1 MAAIL
6 LGGRVLPGVIA
17 LGLVFVLSLL
27 LWTAVAA
34 SGLELVIPRASG
46 APALDALAIPRARDS
61 LAIPPG
67 RDSLATPPAPDS
79 LATLPPGVVRGF
91 RQRDPGDG
99 VPCSLE
105 TGASVS
111 YDDENLYVL
120 FVADDDP
127 AKVRA
132 HLARREDILGDD
144 RVEVYLDTFQDGHR
158 AYLFACNP
166 LGVQL
171 DGVLVEGQD
180 EDDTFDT
187 LWYSDGK
194 LTPQGYVVR
203 MTIPFRS
210 LRFDN
215 RRAQTWGIAL
225 GRIIQRRNEESYWPY
240 ITKRVHGF
248 VPQFAAA
255 RGLEGISP
263 GQNVQLIPYGISTR
277 SRFLD
282 MESKLPGF
290 RNRDELRGGLDS
302 KLVLHDQFALDVALN
317 PDFSQ
322 VESDEPQVTI
332 NQRYEVTFPERRP
345 FFIENASFFQTPTE
359 LFFSRR
365 IADPQFGMRLT
376 GKAGRWTVGGLA
388 MDDRAPG
395 LKVPLGDRLRGD
407 RAVDA
412 VVGIQRDIGKQSS
425 LGLLATSRDF
435 GPSFNRVFSLHTR
448 LQLDPTWSLTAQA
461 MHSFTQPSSGPRRN
475 GRGYYAELI
484 RDGRHFSYDAYV
496 NDLRPDFSAS
506 LGHVKRVDITKFKQ
520 SAEYYWRPD
529 HSGLV
534 KFGPKLTMT
543 RTNDHTGRI
552 QDWSV
557 EGDFELKFTG
567 ETKLQ
572 VGRIEAF
579 ERYEG
584 FGFTQYTTLIE
595 FSTELLKWLALDAAA
610 NFGTGINYDPA
621 KKLAPFLGNAQEAEA
636 TLTLRPSPQLRFD
649 QTFIYNRLITRPGS
663 GPPIDSTS
671 SRIFENP
678 LVRWKLNYQVSRAL
692 SLRAIVDYEAV
703 WPNVSF
709 VKLDREQQVTGDAL
723 ATYLLN
729 PGTALYVGYTNRQ
742 ENLALET
749 GPPSILRR
757 TDYPGLATGRQ
768 FFFKIS
774 YLIRR

>member
-1 MAAIL
+1 M
-6 LGGRVLPGVIA
+6 
-17 LGLVFVLSLL
+17 
-27 LWTAVAA
+27 
-34 SGLELVIPRASG
+34 
-46 APALDALAIPRARDS
+46 
-61 LAIPPG
+61 
-67 RDSLATPPAPDS
+67 
-79 LATLPPGVVRGF
+79 LPPGLVQDF
-91 RQRDPGDG
+91 RQREPGDG
-99 VPCSLE
+99 IPCSLE

-120 FVADDDP
+120 FVAEDEP

-132 HLARREDILGDD
+132 HLAKREDILGDD
-144 RVEVYLDTFQDGHR
+144 RVVVYLDTFRDGHR
-158 AYLFACNP
+158 AYVFACNP

-171 DGVLVEGQD
+171 DGTLVEGQD

-210 LRFDN
+210 LRFDGGP
-215 RRAQTWGIAL
+215 AQTWGIAL
-225 GRIIQRRNEESYWPY
+225 GRIIPRRNEEAYWPHL
-240 ITKRVHGF
+240 TKRVHGF
-248 VPQFAAA
+248 VSQFASAT
-255 RGLEGISP
+255 GFEGISP

-282 MESKLPGF
+282 MESKPPGF
-290 RNRDELRGGLDS
+290 RNQEEQRGGLDS
-302 KLVLHDQFALDVALN
+302 KFVLHDQFAFDLALN

-332 NQRYEVTFPERRP
+332 NQRYEVVFPERRP

-365 IADPQFGMRLT
+365 LADPQYGMRLT
-376 GKAGRWTVGGLA
+376 GKAGGWTMGALA

-395 LKVPLGDRLRGD
+395 LKVPLGDPLRGD

-412 VVGIQRDIGKQSS
+412 VVGVQRDIGKQSS
-425 LGLLATSRDF
+425 VGLLATSRDF

-448 LQLDPTWSLTAQA
+448 LQLDPTWTLTAQA
-461 MHSFTQPSSGPRRN
+461 MRSFTQPTSGPRLVAPA
-475 GRGYYAELI
+475 YFAELT
-484 RDGRHFSYDAYV
+484 RDGRHFDYDGYV
-496 NDLRPDFSAS
+496 NDLRPDFRAS
-506 LGHVKRVDITKFKQ
+506 LGHVKRDDLTKLKQ
-520 SAEYYWRPD
+520 VAEHKWRPD
-529 HSGLV
+529 NGGRLV
-534 KFGPKLTMT
+534 KFGPKLTT
-543 RTNDHTGRI
+543 VRTNDHSGRI

-557 EGDFELKFTG
+557 EGDFALYFTG

-572 VGRIEAF
+572 VGRLEAF
-579 ERYEG
+579 ERFEG
-584 FGFTQYTTLIE
+584 IGFQKYATLLE
-595 FSTELLKWLALDAAA
+595 LSTEWLKWLAVDATAGL
-610 NFGTGINYDPA
+610 GTEINYDPA
-621 KKLAPFLGNAQEAEA
+621 KGLDPFLGNAQEAEV

-649 QTFIYNRLITRPGS
+649 QTFIYNRLTTRSGS
-663 GPPIDSTS
+663 RPPLDSTS
-671 SRIFENP
+671 SHVFENP
-678 LVRWKLNYQVSRAL
+678 LVRWKLNYQISRAL
-692 SLRAIVDYEAV
+692 SLRAIVDYDAV
-703 WPNVSF
+703 WPNASF
-709 VKLDREQQVTGDAL
+709 VKLDREQQVTGDVL

-729 PGTALYVGYTNRQ
+729 PGTALYVGYTNQQ

-757 TDYPGLATGRQ
+757 TNYPGLATGRQ